1 MEIRFNSADHDT
13 KAPNYRVRWYNDAS
27 IVVKESLFAF
37 QQVGTVSGSA
47 PPLYRLLNVPKPTPP
62 HTSDYRITVQAES
75 TVGNS
80 GESPMSA
87 SFSLSPPATPEHV
100 IVVDPLL

>member
-1 MEIRFNSADHDT
+1 
-13 KAPNYRVRWYNDAS
+13 
-27 IVVKESLFAF
+27 
-37 QQVGTVSGSA
+37 
-47 PPLYRLLNVPKPTPP
+47 VPKPAPP

-80 GESPMSA
+80 GESAMSA
-87 SFSLSPPATPEHV
+87 SFSLSPPATPENV